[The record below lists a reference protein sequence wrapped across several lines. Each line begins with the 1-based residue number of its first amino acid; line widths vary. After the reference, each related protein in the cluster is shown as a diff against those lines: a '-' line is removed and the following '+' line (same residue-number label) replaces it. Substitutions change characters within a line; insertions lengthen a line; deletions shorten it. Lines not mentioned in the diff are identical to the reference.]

1 MGTELDSARDTEPA
15 PSKASLWEDF
25 VDIFY
30 NPSAVFARRANGEWG
45 KPLLLLVV
53 AAMVLYFLT
62 KNAMQPIMDAEFARR
77 SADVLRQNPQMTEDQ
92 LASGKRMFETFGAV
106 FVAIGTL
113 IGVIGSGIVLWL
125 LGKLFDAT
133 ESLAAALMVAA
144 YAEVPRLVQI
154 LVNAGQ
160 ALFLSP
166 DRMTSM
172 NSVLL
177 GPSRF
182 LDPDHTSAVALT
194 IGSRFDVFTIWV
206 TVLMGIGIYVVG
218 KISKQQAIIVAAI
231 TWVLGGLP
239 MIFGALRGG

>member
-1 MGTELDSARDTEPA
+1 MGIEAGSVNDAQPA

-53 AAMVLYFLT
+53 TATVLYFLT

-77 SADVLRQNPQMTEDQ
+77 GAETMAKNPQVTEEQ
-92 LASGKRMFETFGAV
+92 LASGRHVFEMFGFV

-113 IGVIGSGIVLWL
+113 ISVLASGVVLWML
-125 LGKLFDAT
+125 SKLFDAK
-133 ESLAAALMVAA
+133 EALAAALMVAA
-144 YAEVPRLVQI
+144 YSEVPRILQI
-154 LVNAGQ
+154 LVNAAQ

-166 DRMTSM
+166 DKLTSM

-177 GPSRF
+177 GPARF
-182 LDPDHTSAVALT
+182 MDPDHSSAALVAMA
-194 IGSRFDVFTIWV
+194 SRLDVFTIWV
-206 TVLMGIGIYVVG
+206 TVLMGIGIYIVG
-218 KISKQQAIIVAAI
+218 KLTKQQAIIIAVV
-231 TWVLGGLP
+231 TWVVGGLP
-239 MIFGALRGG
+239 ALFGALRGG

>member
-1 MGTELDSARDTEPA
+1 MGTEAETVNEVQPA

-45 KPLLLLVV
+45 KPLVLLVV
-53 AAMVLYFLT
+53 AATVLYFLT

-77 SADVLRQNPQMTEDQ
+77 SADMLAKNPQMTEDQ
-92 LASGKRMFETFGAV
+92 LASGKHVFETFGAV

-113 IGVIGSGIVLWL
+113 VSVIGSGVVLWL
-125 LGKLFDAT
+125 LSKLFDAK

-144 YAEVPRLVQI
+144 YSEVPRLVQI
-154 LVNAGQ
+154 LVNAAQG
-160 ALFLSP
+160 LFLSP
-166 DRMTSM
+166 DKMTSM

-177 GPSRF
+177 SPSRF
-182 LDPDHTSAVALT
+182 MDPDHTSATLLA
-194 IGSRFDVFTIWV
+194 IGSRFDLFTIWV

-218 KISKQQAIIVAAI
+218 RISKQQAIIVAAI

-239 MIFGALRGG
+239 VIFGALRG